1 VESPARVE
9 SAQRDWSLM
18 LTLTPDAARL
28 VRALTAD
35 AHLSPAAGLRII
47 IDPLH
52 CSLSMH
58 IATAPVQA
66 DSIVQSA
73 GARVF
78 LSPAAASRLDGRT
91 LRADISPDRS
101 AFFLDS

>member
-1 VESPARVE
+1 
-9 SAQRDWSLM
+9 M
-18 LTLTPDAARL
+18 LTIDPDAARL
-28 VRALTAD
+28 VRALTDD

-52 CSLSMH
+52 RSLSMG
-58 IATAPVQA
+58 IADGPVRA
-66 DSIVQSA
+66 DTIVQTA

-91 LRADISPDRS
+91 LRAEMSSNRS
-101 AFFLDS
+101 VFFLDR